1 MKKLLIIFLIFQYS
15 IALSQT
21 ITLDECQKSAREN
34 SSYFKQLEKF
44 RNINELEERNSNFS
58 YLPQFS
64 IEGQASYQSE
74 VFSLP
79 IKIPTITI
87 PEVAKDQYQL
97 SVTLNQIIWDGGTIS
112 KAKDISNSVAEL
124 NALNSETK
132 LYKTK
137 ELVNTLYFSILI
149 LKENRNKLKA
159 ALNTLESNLRQVNS
173 LVENGV
179 LLKSASDAIRVEI
192 IKLNQNIQSV
202 EKDIKSN
209 IEVLETITLQ
219 KDLASKEFVLPNISE
234 NYTEINRPEIKL
246 LKKNTEVYSKNKE
259 LILTA
264 LMPKFFFFAKAGY
277 ASPNT
282 LNFFEQDFSSYYI
295 LGLKMAW
302 NPFDWGNNQRKRE
315 ITEINKQNI
324 EFDTEELNKSI
335 NSSLIKEKN
344 DISKYNEM
352 INEDRKII
360 EILERIVNEKYS
372 MLKNGTVTT
381 AEYISDF
388 NSLLQSQ
395 INLETH
401 KIMLI
406 NSKINL
412 LTKTGNF

>member
-1 MKKLLIIFLIFQYS
+1 MKKILIIFLIFQCS

-21 ITLDECQKSAREN
+21 VTLEECQKSAREN

-44 RNINELEERNSNFS
+44 KNINELEERNSYFS

-64 IEGQASYQSE
+64 VEGQASYQSE

-79 IKIPTITI
+79 IKIPTIKI

-97 SVTLNQIIWDGGTIS
+97 SIALNQIIWDGGTIS

-149 LKENRNKLKA
+149 LKENQNKLNA
-159 ALNTLESNLRQVNS
+159 ALNILNANLKQVNS

-179 LLKSASDAIRVEI
+179 LLKSASDAIQVEI

-209 IEVLETITLQ
+209 IEVLETVTLQ
-219 KDLASKEFVLPNISE
+219 KDLASMVFILPSVSE

-246 LKKNTEVYSKNKE
+246 LEKNTEVYDKNKE
-259 LILTA
+259 LIFTT

-282 LNFFEQDFSSYYI
+282 LNFFEQDFSSFYI

-360 EILERIVNEKYS
+360 EIQKEIVNEKFS